1 MFSCFVA
8 SESEFAAEDGVEP
21 AEVALMRF
29 ARSGGTKA
37 RTEDPVV
44 EETLLR
50 LVPICK
56 SLSAQET
63 PRNQTPRTTRAKFEQ
78 EDFDNE
84 IRDQLCGLLADYLQ
98 SDQRVQIAL
107 RRFRRL
113 TSANAGH
120 MSGARMSERYI
131 LD

>member
-8 SESEFAAEDGVEP
+8 EESEFAAEDGVEP
-21 AEVALMRF
+21 TEMALMRF

-37 RTEDPVV
+37 STEDPVV

-56 SLSAQET
+56 SLSAQS
-63 PRNQTPRTTRAKFEQ
+63 TPRTARAKFEQ
-78 EDFDNE
+78 KSFDNE

-98 SDQRVQIAL
+98 SDQRVQLAL

-120 MSGARMSERYI
+120 MSGARMSERCI
-131 LD
+131 VR